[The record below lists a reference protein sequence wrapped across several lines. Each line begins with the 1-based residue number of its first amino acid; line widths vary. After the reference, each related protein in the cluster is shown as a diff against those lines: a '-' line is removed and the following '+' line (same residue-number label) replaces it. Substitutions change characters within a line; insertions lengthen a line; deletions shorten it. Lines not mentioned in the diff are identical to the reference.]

1 VSAASPFDTLGLPA
15 RFDLEP
21 AEIEAR
27 VRALQRELHPDRHA
41 QAAPSARRE
50 ALSRA
55 VTVNEAY
62 RRLRD
67 EVTRAEE
74 LLRVRGR
81 ASAAE
86 ASRGAPPGLLSEMM
100 ELREELAE
108 ARAARDAGTLER
120 LASKVRA
127 ARDETRVALA
137 AAFEAGD
144 LDAAEAALV
153 RMKYLRRFLDEVAAI
168 EDEADAP

>member
-1 VSAASPFDTLGLPA
+1 
-15 RFDLEP
+15 
-21 AEIEAR
+21 
-27 VRALQRELHPDRHA
+27 
-41 QAAPSARRE
+41 
-50 ALSRA
+50 
-55 VTVNEAY
+55 
-62 RRLRD
+62 
-67 EVTRAEE
+67 
-74 LLRVRGR
+74 
-81 ASAAE
+81 
-86 ASRGAPPGLLSEMM
+86 MM